1 MECLQTSEAY
11 ITVKDH
17 KEDFPGN
24 PSFRLINPSKTDV
37 GRISKKI
44 LDRINKDLVQK
55 TCVNQWK
62 SDKEVIGWFNN
73 LESRDR
79 CTFIKFDVDNFYP
92 SITLE
97 LFNKAIAFAKQHTE
111 IPDWEI
117 EVIMQARK
125 TLLFNNG
132 EPWCKKN
139 NEDDFDV
146 PMGSYDGAEVC
157 ELVGAFLLNEI
168 SRIMDKKDIGLYRD
182 DGLGVMRNIGRPEIE
197 RRKKRIIQVFKLH
210 KLSITVQISP
220 KVATFLDLE
229 LNLENGV
236 HRPYRKPDNEPLYIN
251 ANSNHPPNVLKQ
263 IPKGIAKRLSEI
275 SSSEEVFKA
284 AVPQYEEALKRSGF
298 EQKLEYVP
306 NQGNTRQRSRKKIY
320 YNPPFSLS
328 VKTNIGKEF
337 LRLLRTHFHRN
348 HKFHKIFNK
357 NNVKFSYSC
366 TRNIASI
373 LSSHN
378 KGITRVPP
386 TEVTRECNCVD
397 REQCPMGN
405 KCLSENIVYE
415 GVITERPVGEEK
427 DYRGLSSGIWK
438 KRYAVHKQGINHRK
452 HSKAC
457 ELTKH
462 VWEIKDR
469 SNTFDIRWKILETV
483 RGRLVGGACKL
494 CTTETMLINEHPDK
508 SRLLNKQSIQK
519 CMHGGQYLLSKY
531 RERTKKSRSNP
542 D

>member
-1 MECLQTSEAY
+1 MERFDLPYSKKNIPVPNKKEYKLLITAKTESFIKRMRWKALQFLGKLPPSDKETYGFRSRKCPPVVQELTDFEDGLWKMVNNIEFRHVNNPFQEKMKKDIKDIKQCNQLIVPADKSSNLYKMSKEDYNNYLTNNITRAYKKTNDAKKELINKKAFDIAKKLDLDDRMECLQTSEAY

-111 IPDWEI
+111 ISDWEV

-132 EPWCKKN
+132 EPWCKRN

-168 SRIMDKKDIGLYRD
+168 SQIMDKKDIGLYRD

-210 KLSITVQISP
+210 KLNITVQINP
-220 KVATFLDLE
+220 KIATFLDLE

-236 HRPYRKPDNEPLYIN
+236 HRPYRKPDNEPLYVN

-275 SSSEEVFKA
+275 SSNEEVFKA
-284 AVPQYEEALKRSGF
+284 AIPQYEEALKRSGF
-298 EQKLEYVP
+298 DQKLEY
-306 NQGNTRQRSRKKIY
+306 
-320 YNPPFSLS
+320 SL
-328 VKTNIGKEF
+328 G
-337 LRLLRTHFHRN
+337 
-348 HKFHKIFNK
+348 
-357 NNVKFSYSC
+357 
-366 TRNIASI
+366 
-373 LSSHN
+373 
-378 KGITRVPP
+378 
-386 TEVTRECNCVD
+386 
-397 REQCPMGN
+397 
-405 KCLSENIVYE
+405 
-415 GVITERPVGEEK
+415 
-427 DYRGLSSGIWK
+427 
-438 KRYAVHKQGINHRK
+438 
-452 HSKAC
+452 
-457 ELTKH
+457 
-462 VWEIKDR
+462 
-469 SNTFDIRWKILETV
+469 
-483 RGRLVGGACKL
+483 
-494 CTTETMLINEHPDK
+494 
-508 SRLLNKQSIQK
+508 
-519 CMHGGQYLLSKY
+519 
-531 RERTKKSRSNP
+531 
-542 D
+542 